1 MTVRNQIL
9 SLVDEQLVA
18 GTFYY
23 HYSIEMHNRGCYI
36 SHAFPNPPEHVMFIL
51 RPNVLLSVGSTKKK
65 ISKADGRGN
74 PKGKNDGTKEDATPQ
89 SINDRPL

>member
-1 MTVRNQIL
+1 MAYTPWVFIDIHRYLMTVRNQIL

-65 ISKADGRGN
+65 K
-74 PKGKNDGTKEDATPQ
+74 KKKKK
-89 SINDRPL
+89 